1 MVYNIGLLRYRDQK
15 IRVCG
20 KDSITFI
27 KNCKSQTEKHGYLV
41 QRFSDID
48 ITEITE
54 KISIIF
60 VLKHIFDLW
69 RPIKNIIMFLISI
82 QVYMKLENKFAE

>member
-27 KNCKSQTEKHGYLV
+27 ENYKSQTEKHGYLV

-48 ITEITE
+48 ITEIT
-54 KISIIF
+54 
-60 VLKHIFDLW
+60 
-69 RPIKNIIMFLISI
+69 
-82 QVYMKLENKFAE
+82 